1 MKTNER
7 VFNEAKSLNMFDKLR
22 LLFRKRVKTS
32 RSQQEK
38 IEFCNHSAIKEIQIN
53 GDRNADKGDS
63 KNKQEKK
70 VDLNDTLEFNIDEFN
85 ADDLLKLKEFDKM
98 ITSDLLSCA
107 ELPIPSILPRMIG
120 DEEKETADD
129 NSGLEKDETQ
139 GLPTL
144 VITDS
149 DRSGSQF

>member
-22 LLFRKRVKTS
+22 LLFHKRVKTS

-38 IEFCNHSAIKEIQIN
+38 IEFCSHSAIKEIQIN

-70 VDLNDTLEFNIDEFN
+70 WI
-85 ADDLLKLKEFDKM
+85 
-98 ITSDLLSCA
+98 
-107 ELPIPSILPRMIG
+107 
-120 DEEKETADD
+120 
-129 NSGLEKDETQ
+129 
-139 GLPTL
+139 
-144 VITDS
+144 
-149 DRSGSQF
+149 